1 MIWMNSRAS
10 LRPKPTTPRIRNYRR
25 SWTSSATAFKLL
37 WTATRYALS
46 VTFTTTLTGSALV
59 NLPYTDISSTVTSFT
74 FTDGSGLT
82 IDNSNFSSPTFHIST
97 DASGNIVTWLIGACG
112 STCNIQMQTNLNS
125 PVGFIPGADFSE
137 TTASFAGSYGFLS
150 SDPGTWTMQTGAV
163 MQPNSPANLSQQF
176 VFNNVTDQHVEFDF
190 DYTTAYN
197 NSDLSVVSKTLPTVT
212 NQGITHATYA
222 LMVANTSLAT
232 TSASPLLARE
242 RIVPA
247 IACVPN

>member
-1 MIWMNSRAS
+1 
-10 LRPKPTTPRIRNYRR
+10 
-25 SWTSSATAFKLL
+25 
-37 WTATRYALS
+37 
-46 VTFTTTLTGSALV
+46 
-59 NLPYTDISSTVTSFT
+59 
-74 FTDGSGLT
+74 
-82 IDNSNFSSPTFHIST
+82 
-97 DASGNIVTWLIGACG
+97 
-112 STCNIQMQTNLNS
+112 MQTNLNS

-212 NQGITHATYA
+212 NQ
-222 LMVANTSLAT
+222 
-232 TSASPLLARE
+232 ASRTRHML
-242 RIVPA
+242 
-247 IACVPN
+247 